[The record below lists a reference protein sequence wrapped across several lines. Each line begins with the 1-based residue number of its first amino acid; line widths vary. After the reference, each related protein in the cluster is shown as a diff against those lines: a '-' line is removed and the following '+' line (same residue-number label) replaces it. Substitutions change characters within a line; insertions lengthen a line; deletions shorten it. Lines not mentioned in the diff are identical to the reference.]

1 MTKSEFIIRLAE
13 KNKNLT
19 ESETEIGVNLLLQTI
34 MKSLASAERVEIRGF
49 GSFGTL
55 KRNPRNGRNPKS
67 GEPVFVPS
75 KTVPF
80 PPLNGMLEVA
90 INRKG

>member
-34 MKSLASAERVEIRGF
+34 MKSLASSERVEVRGF

-80 PPLNGMLEVA
+80 FRVGKEL
-90 INRKG
+90 RKRVDN

>member
-1 MTKSEFIIRLAE
+1 MTKSEFIIKLAE
-13 KNKNLT
+13 KNIFLT

-34 MKSLASAERVEIRGF
+34 MKTLASEERVEVRGF

-55 KRNPRNGRNPKS
+55 RRNSRNGRNPKS

-75 KTVPF
+75 KRVPF
-80 PPLNGMLEVA
+80 FRVGKEL
-90 INRKG
+90 RKRVDS